1 MRYKNNVLQILDN
14 VDATVLKV
22 QFGINRGGTQDQILN
37 TIDELKAKLEELRGM
52 IGVEPD
58 DFEKQFAPNS
68 Q

>member
-37 TIDELKAKLEELRGM
+37 TIDELKNKGPLEVIARVN
-52 IGVEPD
+52 VEKKYQP
-58 DFEKQFAPNS
+58 S
-68 Q
+68 S